1 MTGAYTVSNAGVGT
15 VDYQYEI
22 PTLYGIARFTKSSP
36 RTAGQGFIFRQ
47 DE

>member
-1 MTGAYTVSNAGVGT
+1 MTGDYTLSVSGTGT

-22 PTLYGIARFTKSSP
+22 PTLYGVARFTKSSP

>member
-1 MTGAYTVSNAGVGT
+1 MTGDYTLSVSGTGT

-22 PTLYGIARFTKSSP
+22 PTLYGVATFTKSSP